1 MRIATVIVAIVLTA
15 ATYADGVVVK
25 RVLDAEALTTA
36 NSLPNASL
44 EEIADGQ
51 AVGWAPWA
59 AGYEVDD
66 TVSHTGDRS
75 ARCSLPVADVERGMT
90 CEFQLNQ
97 ERPLPIIATVW
108 SRAENVSGA
117 SSSDYSLYLDLEY
130 MDGTPLWGQ
139 TAAFECGTHDWQKRT
154 VTVVPNR
161 PIKTV
166 SVHGIFRHKT
176 GTAWFDDFSLAT
188 LERSDA
194 VGIFDSVSVIS
205 GATPGLQDTD
215 PLVLTTSDGLS
226 VSLDRNT
233 GAVIGDGGAVGGF
246 FWRDAATDSDFRQP
260 RARLTQDG
268 DDLRLLAEDDLLEL
282 RLEASIAAKGDHI
295 AISGTVE
302 DLTGRD
308 RAITVYF
315 SLPLDATGWRW
326 FNDARGGR
334 EIEPGQGYSN
344 EVKVGAGASGVA
356 SRYPLACVATDD
368 DACALAMPLDEPRI
382 VGFGYD
388 GDSRELFAGVHMGLS
403 AETVNFPS
411 RADFSL
417 ALYRPDPAWGFRSA
431 LKRYY
436 DLFPACFT
444 KRNTREGIW
453 MPFTDVS
460 TVDGWEDFGFQ
471 FHEGNNNV
479 AFDDEAN
486 IDTYVYVEPVSQWLR
501 MPEEMPRTV
510 DEALGLLQSKADAGD
525 GQSMATLTSA
535 IHGASRQM
543 YTHIVNAP
551 WCDGALMYLNPAPS
565 VLQDDP
571 EAVTQWRFASKRVW
585 RAFEQAQVQ
594 TPSWNGFGLGYDL
607 ATGEGRNG
615 DQGIVCSADEVGAER
630 GASQS
635 VTLNQK
641 QPVNLVA
648 RAWSRAE
655 DVTGEPD
662 SNYCVYVDL
671 VYDDGTSKWGSN
683 APFEVGTHDWQQ
695 AEVVITPEK
704 PVRSAT
710 VYALFRN
717 DHTGRVWFDDLFL
730 GEAGSDVNL
739 LTNPGVEPIVAKPAV
754 LDGIYIDSAEMAAAT
769 PNFRREHW
777 RHAAFPLTFS
787 QHGEVLQLTIFNS
800 IEFARGLATQLHE
813 HDRMLMANSTPS
825 RFPWLAAWC
834 DVMGTETNWGRDG
847 EYTPQSDATLCY
859 RRAMC
864 YQRPYLLL
872 LNTVYDD
879 FPNEWVELYFKRAIS
894 YGVFP
899 SMFSHNA
906 ANDPYWRRPNLY
918 NRDRELFKQYIPICQ
933 AISAA
938 GWEPVTNA
946 RCDDG
951 AVWVERFGGADGEL
965 YLTIF
970 NSATEAT
977 SATVTLDAAAL
988 GVAADVAARDLVTD
1002 TPVAIAG
1009 GALTVNLA
1017 AEDLAVVRL
1026 R

>member
-1 MRIATVIVAIVLTA
+1 
-15 ATYADGVVVK
+15 
-25 RVLDAEALTTA
+25 
-36 NSLPNASL
+36 
-44 EEIADGQ
+44 
-51 AVGWAPWA
+51 
-59 AGYEVDD
+59 
-66 TVSHTGDRS
+66 
-75 ARCSLPVADVERGMT
+75 
-90 CEFQLNQ
+90 
-97 ERPLPIIATVW
+97 
-108 SRAENVSGA
+108 
-117 SSSDYSLYLDLEY
+117 
-130 MDGTPLWGQ
+130 
-139 TAAFECGTHDWQKRT
+139 
-154 VTVVPNR
+154 
-161 PIKTV
+161 
-166 SVHGIFRHKT
+166 
-176 GTAWFDDFSLAT
+176 
-188 LERSDA
+188 
-194 VGIFDSVSVIS
+194 
-205 GATPGLQDTD
+205 
-215 PLVLTTSDGLS
+215 
-226 VSLDRNT
+226 
-233 GAVIGDGGAVGGF
+233 
-246 FWRDAATDSDFRQP
+246 
-260 RARLTQDG
+260 
-268 DDLRLLAEDDLLEL
+268 
-282 RLEASIAAKGDHI
+282 
-295 AISGTVE
+295 
-302 DLTGRD
+302 
-308 RAITVYF
+308 
-315 SLPLDATGWRW
+315 
-326 FNDARGGR
+326 
-334 EIEPGQGYSN
+334 
-344 EVKVGAGASGVA
+344 
-356 SRYPLACVATDD
+356 
-368 DACALAMPLDEPRI
+368 
-382 VGFGYD
+382 
-388 GDSRELFAGVHMGLS
+388 
-403 AETVNFPS
+403 
-411 RADFSL
+411 
-417 ALYRPDPAWGFRSA
+417 
-431 LKRYY
+431 
-436 DLFPACFT
+436 
-444 KRNTREGIW
+444 
-453 MPFTDVS
+453 
-460 TVDGWEDFGFQ
+460 
-471 FHEGNNNV
+471 
-479 AFDDEAN
+479 
-486 IDTYVYVEPVSQWLR
+486 
-501 MPEEMPRTV
+501 
-510 DEALGLLQSKADAGD
+510 
-525 GQSMATLTSA
+525 
-535 IHGASRQM
+535 
-543 YTHIVNAP
+543 
-551 WCDGALMYLNPAPS
+551 MYLNPAPS

>member
-1 MRIATVIVAIVLTA
+1 MRIAAVTLAIALTVA
-15 ATYADGVVVK
+15 AYAEAVVVK
-25 RVLDAEALTTA
+25 RALDADALTTA

-44 EEIADGQ
+44 EEIADGL
-51 AVGWAPWA
+51 AVGWGPWA
-59 AGYEVDD
+59 AGYVVDD
-66 TVSHTGDRS
+66 QISRTGDRS

-97 ERPLPIIATVW
+97 EKPLPIVATVW
-108 SRAENVSGA
+108 SRSEGVSG
-117 SSSDYSLYLDLEY
+117 SPENNYSLYLDLEY

-139 TAAFECGTHDWQKRT
+139 VSAFECGTHDWQKRT
-154 VTVVPNR
+154 VTVIPNR
-161 PIKTV
+161 PVKTV

-188 LERSDA
+188 LERTDA
-194 VGIFDSVSVIS
+194 ISVFDSVSVM
-205 GATPGLQDTD
+205 GATTPRVQNTD
-215 PLVLTTSDGLS
+215 PVVLTTSDGLS
-226 VSLDRNT
+226 ISLDLNT
-233 GAVIGDGGAVGGF
+233 GAVIGEGGAAGGF
-246 FWRDAATDSDFRQP
+246 LWRDVATDSDFRQP
-260 RARLTQDG
+260 RAEMTRDG
-268 DDLRLLAEDDLLEL
+268 DVLRLVAEDEILKL
-282 RLEASIAAKGDHI
+282 RLDATVAANGDHI

-315 SLPLDATGWRW
+315 ALPLDATDWRW

-344 EVKVGAGASGVA
+344 GVKVGAGASGIA
-356 SRYPLACVATDD
+356 SRYPLACVASADE
-368 DACALAMPLDEPRI
+368 ARALAMPLDQPRI

-388 GDSRELFAGVHMGLS
+388 GDSRELYAGVHLGLS

-411 RADFSL
+411 RADFSMV
-417 ALYRPDPAWGFRSA
+417 LYRPDPAWGFRSA

-436 DLFPACFT
+436 DLFPQCFT

-501 MPEEMPRTV
+501 MPEEMLRTV
-510 DEALGLLQSKADAGD
+510 DEALGLLRRQADDGD
-525 GQSMATLTSA
+525 RQSMATLTSA
-535 IHGASRQM
+535 INGASGEM

-551 WCDGALMYLNPAPS
+551 WCDGALLYLNPAPS
-565 VLQDDP
+565 VLEDEP
-571 EAVTQWRFASKRVW
+571 AAVTQWRFATKQLW
-585 RAFEQAQVQ
+585 RAFGQDESGAAR
-594 TPSWNGFGLGYDL
+594 WNGYDL
-607 ATGEGRNG
+607 GYEVAPGAGREGS
-615 DQGIVCSADEVGAER
+615 QAVTCAADAAGAQR
-630 GASQS
+630 GLSQ
-635 VTLNQK
+635 VVVLNQK
-641 QPVNLVA
+641 KAANVVVSG
-648 RAWSRAE
+648 WSRAE
-655 DVTGEPD
+655 NVTGEQD
-662 SNYCVYVDL
+662 SGYCLYADL
-671 VYDDGTSKWGSN
+671 TYADGTPSYGHN
-683 APFEVGTHDWQQ
+683 APFAVGTHDWERVEFTIEPEQP
-695 AEVVITPEK
+695 IT
-704 PVRSAT
+704 SMN
-710 VYALFRN
+710 VYALFRHE
-717 DHTGRVWFDDLFL
+717 HTGAVRFDDLSVTV
-730 GEAGSDVNL
+730 ESSDTNL
-739 LTNPGVEPIVAKPAV
+739 LANAGFEPSSAKPPV

-769 PNFRREHW
+769 PNFRRDHW
-777 RHAAFPLTFS
+777 RHAAFPLTFN
-787 QHGEVLQLTIFNS
+787 QHGEVSQLTIFNS
-800 IEFARGLATQLHE
+800 IEFARALALQLHDE
-813 HDRMLMANSTPS
+813 NRTLMANSTPS

-879 FPNEWVELYFKRAIS
+879 FPNEWVELYFKRAIA
-894 YGVFP
+894 YGIFP

-938 GWEPVTNA
+938 GSVSYTH
-946 RCDDG
+946 
-951 AVWVERFGGADGEL
+951 
-965 YLTIF
+965 
-970 NSATEAT
+970 
-977 SATVTLDAAAL
+977 
-988 GVAADVAARDLVTD
+988 
-1002 TPVAIAG
+1002 
-1009 GALTVNLA
+1009 
-1017 AEDLAVVRL
+1017 L
-1026 R
+1026 RAHET